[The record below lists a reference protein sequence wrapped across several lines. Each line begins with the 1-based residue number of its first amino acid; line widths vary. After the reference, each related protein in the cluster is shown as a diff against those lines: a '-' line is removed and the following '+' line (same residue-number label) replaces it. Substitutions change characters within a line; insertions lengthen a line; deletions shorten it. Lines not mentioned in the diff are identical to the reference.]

1 MEKYVINQSDISK
14 ILGHEFEVVNR
25 YKNGKFKEFT
35 KIILNNA
42 LNTPYENEVKRLCL
56 RGNQLLKSVN
66 NTVQSIDSNVSEI
79 SKVVNSISLNM
90 NFVKGMQLLNATV
103 GISNF
108 CMTVAGFS
116 MVLEKLNAISQ
127 EVQQILELNKV
138 IHEEN
143 TLMRF
148 QMVIEEYTAM
158 LDGKEGGVPYSETKY
173 RELISSECIML
184 DALYRCFINQTCT
197 NNLVILQ
204 AIISLSAMASFTITD
219 FDTIY
224 YYNHPDKNDLYAGH
238 QKWMNSIQQMLTSD
252 IKKEL
257 EDIFFI
263 DEDRNQYETILLVE
277 EIRDEFQHCIDVIET
292 NVDIL
297 NLVKDNEE
305 YDCFIKQANDSLSAN
320 INNLIQA
327 EDKNNEEF
335 ISMCKRAKQIVGLEV

>member
-1 MEKYVINQSDISK
+1 
-14 ILGHEFEVVNR
+14 
-25 YKNGKFKEFT
+25 
-35 KIILNNA
+35 
-42 LNTPYENEVKRLCL
+42 
-56 RGNQLLKSVN
+56 
-66 NTVQSIDSNVSEI
+66 
-79 SKVVNSISLNM
+79 
-90 NFVKGMQLLNATV
+90 
-103 GISNF
+103 
-108 CMTVAGFS
+108 
-116 MVLEKLNAISQ
+116 
-127 EVQQILELNKV
+127 
-138 IHEEN
+138 
-143 TLMRF
+143 
-148 QMVIEEYTAM
+148 
-158 LDGKEGGVPYSETKY
+158 
-173 RELISSECIML
+173 ML